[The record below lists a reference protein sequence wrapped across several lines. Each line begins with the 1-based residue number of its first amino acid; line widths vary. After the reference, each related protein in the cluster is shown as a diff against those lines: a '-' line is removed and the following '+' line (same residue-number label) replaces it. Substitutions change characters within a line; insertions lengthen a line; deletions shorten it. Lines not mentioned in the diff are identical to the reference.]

1 MAVRPGNREGK
12 LRSVDSER
20 TGRVIEPRN
29 LCNVEADAFGCAEG
43 NTDVPARQ
51 RDQRPCRGLRHR
63 HERKRSATATPLA
76 LQSSSKVRA
85 RRFHRGLRAGHER
98 KGPPR
103 NLGDLAVSVAQA
115 AVLPS
120 DEKIGARRDE
130 RRGVGAPRSTAEAGT
145 AARVSR
151 RGASVRAPIPTTQET
166 SRGEVTT
173 IHKPPSTR
181 SPPRRRSR
189 RRSRFPFAQLRRG
202 PSSRPACFNT
212 R

>member
-1 MAVRPGNREGK
+1 VAVRPGNREGK

-98 KGPPR
+98 KGAPGTWEIPTSPSHRRRYREATQNGATR
-103 NLGDLAVSVAQA
+103 NG
-115 AVLPS
+115 
-120 DEKIGARRDE
+120 RRE
-130 RRGVGAPRSTAEAGT
+130 VGAPHSTAEAGT
-145 AARVSR
+145 AT
-151 RGASVRAPIPTTQET
+151 RAT
-166 SRGEVTT
+166 
-173 IHKPPSTR
+173 
-181 SPPRRRSR
+181 
-189 RRSRFPFAQLRRG
+189 LRREG
-202 PSSRPACFNT
+202 GAESWNRLEE